1 VTTFKLLSTT
11 GDQTVE
17 MDPSK
22 TLVVGRA
29 VTSDVPI
36 YDPTVSRRHAEL
48 SIRDG
53 GVHVLDLGSANG
65 TFVNGTRIT
74 DTTAAEGDI
83 VTFGK
88 AAFKVLEVAPPKP
101 KEAPPL
107 SEFGG
112 RPPPPEATIVRQ
124 VAVKEPGADLEERVA
139 VRPSGASQLKI
150 EDTESVDERQARK
163 LSLLL
168 DISKEL
174 SKQQDV
180 DKLLEKVVD
189 ITFQVMNVDRVS
201 ILMLERGTN
210 ELVPRISR
218 SRLGDGSGAKVPQSI
233 ARRAVDERLAIL
245 TDNAAADERFGG
257 KSIMMQSVRSAMC
270 TPLMGSDGKVL
281 GIIYVDNM
289 TAISSFNDE
298 DLEFLIAFSG
308 IAAVAIENG
317 RLSERIKREAVVLSN
332 FQRYFAPDLAEE
344 IANQAE
350 AVKLGGEKRPV
361 VVFFSDIRGFTSMS
375 ENMIPDEIATLLTE
389 YFTEM
394 VEIVFEH
401 SGTHQASGRCRPC
414 DARGHRTARYA
425 REDEREVGRRRAPAD
440 WDRHRDQ
447 LWRCL
452 CREHRERPA
461 TGVHGD
467 RRRRQRGLPPLLKG
481 RSGRDPDFRAV
492 LQGPEGAAQGRGA
505 GAHPTQ
511 GQGPGRSG
519 LPRQAIGFAGL
530 CQQVH
535 HQAERQAHHTEEV
548 PFHPLDEHGSTSL
561 HPVAACLVQRLSRR
575 HVVRYDLGSEWSESH
590 AAHVEALQHLPVGQ
604 CERYGGDDP
613 MISPGQLGQHRHGV
627 GGVSRLSQ
635 DLIVDHHHGVR
646 REHEAGRAERM
657 DGRSFRTR
665 EPHGH
670 RLRELAR
677 LRTLRDVGRKHF
689 VLDPQHLQQVPASR
703 RC

>member
-1 VTTFKLLSTT
+1 MIVTTFKLLSTT

-17 MDPSK
+17 IDPSK

-48 SIRDG
+48 SARDG

-74 DTTAAEGDI
+74 DTTAGEGDI

-88 AAFKVLEVAPPKP
+88 AAFKVLELAPPKP

-107 SEFGG
+107 SEFG

-124 VAVKEPGADLEERVA
+124 VAVKEPAADLEERVA
-139 VRPSGASQLKI
+139 ARPSAASQLKI

-201 ILMLERGTN
+201 IIMLEKVSN

-317 RLSERIKREAVVLSN
+317 RLSERIKREAVSP
-332 FQRYFAPDLAEE
+332 RRSP
-344 IANQAE
+344 I
-350 AVKLGGEKRPV
+350 
-361 VVFFSDIRGFTSMS
+361 
-375 ENMIPDEIATLLTE
+375 
-389 YFTEM
+389 
-394 VEIVFEH
+394 
-401 SGTHQASGRCRPC
+401 
-414 DARGHRTARYA
+414 
-425 REDEREVGRRRAPAD
+425 RRRP
-440 WDRHRDQ
+440 
-447 LWRCL
+447 
-452 CREHRERPA
+452 
-461 TGVHGD
+461 
-467 RRRRQRGLPPLLKG
+467 
-481 RSGRDPDFRAV
+481 
-492 LQGPEGAAQGRGA
+492 
-505 GAHPTQ
+505 
-511 GQGPGRSG
+511 
-519 LPRQAIGFAGL
+519 
-530 CQQVH
+530 
-535 HQAERQAHHTEEV
+535 
-548 PFHPLDEHGSTSL
+548 
-561 HPVAACLVQRLSRR
+561 
-575 HVVRYDLGSEWSESH
+575 
-590 AAHVEALQHLPVGQ
+590 
-604 CERYGGDDP
+604 
-613 MISPGQLGQHRHGV
+613 
-627 GGVSRLSQ
+627 
-635 DLIVDHHHGVR
+635 
-646 REHEAGRAERM
+646 
-657 DGRSFRTR
+657 
-665 EPHGH
+665 
-670 RLRELAR
+670 
-677 LRTLRDVGRKHF
+677 
-689 VLDPQHLQQVPASR
+689 
-703 RC
+703 